1 MKLAGLRVRLAS
13 MAYEALLLIALLLP
27 ATALFVAVF
36 GDSRLPPL
44 RTALQLYLLAS
55 VGIYLVWSW
64 TGGRRTLAMRTWKI
78 RLASRDG
85 GTVGLQAAVVR
96 YLTAVLGIAALGAGV
111 LWSVVDPERQFL
123 HDRVAGTRIVRE

>member
-1 MKLAGLRVRLAS
+1 MELAGLRVRLAS

-27 ATALFVAVF
+27 ATAVFVAVF
-36 GDSRLPPL
+36 GDSRLPPW

-55 VGIYLVWSW
+55 AGIYLIWSW

-85 GTVGLQAAVVR
+85 GTVGLRTAVVR
-96 YLTAVLGIAALGAGV
+96 YLIAVLGIAAFGAGV

-123 HDRVAGTRIVRE
+123 HDRLAGTRLVRE